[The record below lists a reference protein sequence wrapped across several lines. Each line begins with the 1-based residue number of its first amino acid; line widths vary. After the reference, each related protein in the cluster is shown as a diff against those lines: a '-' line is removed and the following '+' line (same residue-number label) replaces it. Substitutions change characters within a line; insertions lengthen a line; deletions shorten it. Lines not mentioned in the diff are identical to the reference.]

1 MARVLDAHQVPHLPF
16 EEVRRMPQSREAVN
30 LRIVIRDLRIHLD
43 HAAGRVVFDVVDA
56 LEMVLPVDRG
66 DAREVLEPER
76 VFQERAHRD
85 QVAPIDHDL
94 DEPVPHRLG
103 GLQFRTERGLQLR
116 KDLLLGP
123 GDGAAGDLRRLRDCG
138 GHIWMTSSFLS
149 AYWVET
155 NMIPR
160 NRKIENLATGDAEF
174 KSPPQAKAHR
184 RRKTAATS
192 KTTKIRA
199 NM

>member
-16 EEVRRMPQSREAVN
+16 EEVCGVPESRQSVD
-30 LRIVIRDLRIHLD
+30 LRIVVGDLRIHLD
-43 HAAGRVVFDVVDA
+43 HAAGRVVLNVVHA
-56 LEMVLPVDRG
+56 LEMVFPINRS

-85 QVAPIDHDL
+85 QVASIDHDL
-94 DEPVPHRLG
+94 DEPLPHHLG
-103 GLQFRTERGLQLR
+103 GLQFRTERGVQLR

-123 GDGAAGDLRRLRDCG
+123 GYRASRDLWCLRDRG
-138 GHIWMTSSFLS
+138 AHIWMTSSFLS
-149 AYWVET
+149 AYWVAT